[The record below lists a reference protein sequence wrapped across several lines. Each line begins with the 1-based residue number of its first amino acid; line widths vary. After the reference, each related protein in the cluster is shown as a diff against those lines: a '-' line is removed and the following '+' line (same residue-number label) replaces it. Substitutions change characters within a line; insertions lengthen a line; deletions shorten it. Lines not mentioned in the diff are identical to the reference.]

1 MDPKLY
7 DLINKLYEKIEVLER
22 KIDRLSLNP
31 NEVDISRIR
40 SLNGLSS
47 DPSQNFEDWLTA
59 IQISTESVTLV
70 TSNIPNA
77 FKSVVKDHVADC
89 EPPIYKN
96 KNNNK
101 LYVYDKTNTW
111 VQWTDENLNT
121 LVREIWRKFM
131 KFHIEMT
138 YDHEEL
144 YLAQRKEILDMR
156 RKLLDV
162 KKNKNDLSLWLRQI
176 I

>member
-7 DLINKLYEKIEVLER
+7 ELINKLYEKIEVLER

-31 NEVDISRIR
+31 GELDISRVR
-40 SLNGLSS
+40 TLNGLQS
-47 DPSQNFEDWLTA
+47 DPSQTFDDWLGT
-59 IQISTESVTLV
+59 IQIPLDSISLV
-70 TSNIPNA
+70 TSNVPNA
-77 FKSVVKDHVADC
+77 FKSVFTGQMNSGL
-89 EPPIYKN
+89 PIYKH
-96 KNNNK
+96 NNK

-111 VQWTDENLNT
+111 VQWTDENLNS
-121 LVREIWRKFM
+121 LVSETWRKFM
-131 KFHIEMT
+131 KTHLDMS

-144 YLAQRKEILDMR
+144 YLAQRKNIIDMR

-162 KKNKNDLSLWLRQI
+162 KKTRNDLSVWLRQI